1 MGDWLQK
8 EAAAGALAEADPG
21 ILASDGYAS
30 LSSMMNMVTS
40 LPMGYQGQR
49 LCSSP
54 KRDFDDKEALV
65 SEHKLKE
72 KGNFRQS
79 SAIFNVVN
87 SITGS
92 GIIDFSLILLIKGGV
107 LSGTHSYQALVHK
120 TFGFPGYLL
129 LSLLQFLYP
138 FIAMISYN
146 IITGDTLSKVFQ
158 RIPGVDPGNFFI
170 GRHFI
175 IGLSTVAFSLPLS
188 LFRDI
193 AKLGKASLISAVLT
207 AMILIFVI
215 IRAFTL
221 GPYITRTEDAW
232 VFAKPNTVQ
241 AVGVM
246 SFAFICHHNSFLIYG
261 SLEEPTV
268 VKWSRVIHISVV
280 ISIFISVLFATSGY
294 LTFTGHTQG
303 DLFENYCR
311 NDSLINFGR
320 FCYGIT
326 VILTYPI
333 ECFVTREVIANVFFG
348 GNLSKIS
355 HVIVTTVIITMA
367 TLVSLMVDC
376 LGIVLEFNG
385 VLCAAPLIFIIPSA
399 CYLKLSEE
407 RWIHPDKIMS
417 SVMLLNG
424 VVVMVVGFVMTILYP
439 QDCSHGQEMAYCSFT
454 NASFFNISFSSLDP
468 TIQSSV
474 LNISTFQ

>member
-1 MGDWLQK
+1 
-8 EAAAGALAEADPG
+8 
-21 ILASDGYAS
+21 
-30 LSSMMNMVTS
+30 MNLVTS
-40 LPMGYQGQR
+40 EPMGYQGQR
-49 LCSSP
+49 PCSNL
-54 KRDFDDKEALV
+54 KRDPDDKESLV
-65 SEHKLKE
+65 SEHKQKE
-72 KGNFRQS
+72 KGHCRQF

-87 SITGS
+87 SIIGS
-92 GIIDFSLILLIKGGV
+92 GIIGLPYSMQQAGLPLGILLLLWVSYVTGGS
-107 LSGTHSYQALVHK
+107 LSGTDSYQSLVHK

-129 LSLLQFLYP
+129 LSSLQFLYP

-146 IITGDTLSKVFQ
+146 IITGDTLGKVFQ

-188 LFRDI
+188 LYRDI
-193 AKLGKASLISAVLT
+193 AKLGKASLISAALT

-215 IRAFTL
+215 VRVFTL
-221 GPYITRTEDAW
+221 GPFISRTEDAW
-232 VFAKPNTVQ
+232 VFAKPSAIQ
-241 AVGVM
+241 AVGIM
-246 SFAFICHHNSFLIYG
+246 SFTFICHHNSFLVYG

-268 VKWSRVIHISVV
+268 AKWSQVIHASVMISA
-280 ISIFISVLFATSGY
+280 FISVLFATSGY

-311 NDSLINFGR
+311 NDDLVNFGR

-355 HVIVTTVIITMA
+355 HVLVTAVIITMA

-385 VLCAAPLIFIIPSA
+385 VLCATPLIFVIPSA

-407 RWIHPDKIMS
+407 RWIHPDKIMA
-417 SVMLLNG
+417 SVLLLNG
-424 VVVMVVGFVMTILYP
+424 VVVMVVGFVMAVRHP
-439 QDCSHGQEMAYCSFT
+439 QDCSHGQEIVYCFPT
-454 NASFFNISFSSLDP
+454 NVSFFNMSSFLEP
-468 TIQSSV
+468 ITQTPV
-474 LNISTFQ
+474 LNISTV

>member
-8 EAAAGALAEADPG
+8 EAAAGALAEADLG
-21 ILASDGYAS
+21 IQASDQYAS
-30 LSSMMNMVTS
+30 LSSIMNLVTS

-87 SITGS
+87 SIIGS
-92 GIIDFSLILLIKGGV
+92 GLIGLPYSMKQAGLPLGILLLFWVSYVTDFSLILLIKGGA
-107 LSGTHSYQALVHK
+107 LSGTDSYQSLVHK

-129 LSLLQFLYP
+129 LSFLQFLYP

-146 IITGDTLSKVFQ
+146 IITGDTLGKVFQ

-207 AMILIFVI
+207 AMILTFVI

-221 GPYITRTEDAW
+221 GPYI
-232 VFAKPNTVQ
+232 
-241 AVGVM
+241 
-246 SFAFICHHNSFLIYG
+246 
-261 SLEEPTV
+261 
-268 VKWSRVIHISVV
+268 SR
-280 ISIFISVLFATSGY
+280 
-294 LTFTGHTQG
+294 
-303 DLFENYCR
+303 N
-311 NDSLINFGR
+311 
-320 FCYGIT
+320 
-326 VILTYPI
+326 
-333 ECFVTREVIANVFFG
+333 VIANVFFS

-417 SVMLLNG
+417 GVMLFNG

-439 QDCSHGQEMAYCSFT
+439 QDCSHGQEMAYCSST
-454 NASFFNISFSSLDP
+454 NASFFNISFSSLEP

>member
-1 MGDWLQK
+1 
-8 EAAAGALAEADPG
+8 
-21 ILASDGYAS
+21 
-30 LSSMMNMVTS
+30 MNLVTS
-40 LPMGYQGQR
+40 EPMGYQGQR
-49 LCSSP
+49 PCSNL
-54 KRDFDDKEALV
+54 KRDPDDKESLV
-65 SEHKLKE
+65 SEHKQKE
-72 KGNFRQS
+72 KGHCRQF

-87 SITGS
+87 SIIGS
-92 GIIDFSLILLIKGGV
+92 GIIGLPYSMQQAGLPLGILLLLWV
-107 LSGTHSYQALVHK
+107 SYV
-120 TFGFPGYLL
+120 T
-129 LSLLQFLYP
+129 
-138 FIAMISYN
+138 AMISYN
-146 IITGDTLSKVFQ
+146 IITGDTLGKVFQ

-188 LFRDI
+188 LYRDI
-193 AKLGKASLISAVLT
+193 AKLGKASLISAALT

-215 IRAFTL
+215 VRVFTL
-221 GPYITRTEDAW
+221 GPFISRTEDAW
-232 VFAKPNTVQ
+232 VFAKPSAIQ
-241 AVGVM
+241 AVGIM
-246 SFAFICHHNSFLIYG
+246 SFTFICHHNSFLVYG

-268 VKWSRVIHISVV
+268 AKWSQVIHASVMISA
-280 ISIFISVLFATSGY
+280 FISVLFATSGY

-311 NDSLINFGR
+311 NDDLVNFGR

-355 HVIVTTVIITMA
+355 HVLVTAVIITMA

-385 VLCAAPLIFIIPSA
+385 VLCATPLIFVIPSA

-407 RWIHPDKIMS
+407 RWIHPDKIMA
-417 SVMLLNG
+417 SVLLLNG
-424 VVVMVVGFVMTILYP
+424 VVVMVVGFVMAVRHP
-439 QDCSHGQEMAYCSFT
+439 QDCSHGQEIVYCFPT
-454 NASFFNISFSSLDP
+454 NVSFFNMSSFLEP
-468 TIQSSV
+468 ITQTPV
-474 LNISTFQ
+474 LNISTV